1 MWEDILKRR
10 PLKINKPGED
20 DDASLND
27 IKNKIEEFIIK
38 VEIMDRYVI
47 DLGKANSRG
56 EDLGLNLENY
66 FDDTPLRLK
75 AEYKTGVIR
84 EKVQNGEISLLNQ
97 LRALKST
104 FGILRKKFLLREDLI
119 ASANIVEEIDNIL
132 SRDMYVLIDQA
143 RPFRAKQRGRNDTPS
158 PDNPTYPPL
167 PDNPW

>member
-20 DDASLND
+20 DDASLSD

-38 VEIMDRYVI
+38 VQIMDRYVI

-75 AEYKTGVIR
+75 AEYKTGVTR
-84 EKVQNGEISLLNQ
+84 EKVQNGEISLLSQ

-104 FGILRKKFLLREDLI
+104 FRTLRKKFLFREDLI
-119 ASANIVEEIDNIL
+119 TSANIIEEIDNIL
-132 SRDMYVLIDQA
+132 SRNMYVLIDQD
-143 RPFRAKQRGRNDTPS
+143 RPFAAERQS
-158 PDNPTYPPL
+158 ETYPPL